1 MQIRKMAFVTTLIFF
16 WLIAMRVSAGT
27 STLYV
32 DSTTITQGSISS
44 QSLSVL
50 NVAQQSGTAD
60 DWATYIEAAPD
71 NQRFIGEFKFTYT
84 PVSSSEVLE
93 QLVVKANTLGEGI
106 SNQRWFFQIRNN
118 NAGTWELLGDNTNAN
133 AWVWFQQAFSITA
146 NPQHY
151 INTNGEIRI
160 RYRSNNAYDVSNVD
174 FLAVEVTTEEST
186 GGGGDDGDWWKPSP
200 TDNLTWQWQI
210 SGTLDTSL
218 DVDMY
223 DVDLFDTS
231 AAQIQSLQSAGRI
244 VVCYFSA
251 GTYEGWRP
259 DWQEFF
265 PFITGESYSGS
276 EPPFAGNMA
285 EWDERWLDIR
295 RIDLLGPIMRD
306 RLDLAVAKGCDGVE
320 PDNMDAYTNLSE
332 VNLPLTYQ
340 DQITYNRWIAQ
351 EAHAR
356 GLSVGLKNDV
366 DQLADLVDYF
376 DWALNEQCFQYN
388 ECNNYSIFTNAGKA
402 VFGVEYQGSV
412 ANFCPQANAMQLFWL
427 KKKLSLDAWR
437 VGCENY

>member
-44 QSLSVL
+44 QNLSVL

-151 INTNGEIRI
+151 INASGEIRI

-186 GGGGDDGDWWKPSP
+186 GGGDDGDWWKPSP

-295 RIDLLGPIMRD
+295 RIDLLGPIMRS
-306 RLDLAVAKGCDGVE
+306 RLDLAVTKGCDAVE

-332 VNLPLTYQ
+332 VDVPLTYQ
-340 DQITYNRWIAQ
+340 DQINYNRWIAQ

-402 VFGVEYQGSV
+402 VFGVEYQGSA

-427 KKKLSLDAWR
+427 KKKLSLNAWR
-437 VGCENY
+437 VGCEDY

>member
-1 MQIRKMAFVTTLIFF
+1 MEEGL
-16 WLIAMRVSAGT
+16 
-27 STLYV
+27 
-32 DSTTITQGSISS
+32 TQ
-44 QSLSVL
+44 QH
-50 NVAQQSGTAD
+50 
-60 DWATYIEAAPD
+60 
-71 NQRFIGEFKFTYT
+71 
-84 PVSSSEVLE
+84 LE
-93 QLVVKANTLGEGI
+93 GV
-106 SNQRWFFQIRNN
+106 
-118 NAGTWELLGDNTNAN
+118 
-133 AWVWFQQAFSITA
+133 
-146 NPQHY
+146 
-151 INTNGEIRI
+151 
-160 RYRSNNAYDVSNVD
+160 
-174 FLAVEVTTEEST
+174 

-210 SGTLDTSL
+210 SGTLDASL

-295 RIDLLGPIMRD
+295 RIDLLGPIMRS
-306 RLDLAVAKGCDGVE
+306 RLDLAVTKGCDAVE

-332 VNLPLTYQ
+332 VDLPLTYQ
-340 DQITYNRWIAQ
+340 DQINYNRWIAQ

-388 ECNNYSIFTNAGKA
+388 ECSNYSIFTNAGKA
-402 VFGVEYQGSV
+402 VFGVEYQGSA

-427 KKKLSLDAWR
+427 KKKLSLNAWR
-437 VGCENY
+437 VGCEDY